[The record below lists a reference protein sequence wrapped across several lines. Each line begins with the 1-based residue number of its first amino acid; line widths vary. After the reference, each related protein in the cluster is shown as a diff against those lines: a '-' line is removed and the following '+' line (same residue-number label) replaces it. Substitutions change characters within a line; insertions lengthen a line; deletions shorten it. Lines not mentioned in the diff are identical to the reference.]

1 MDVPIRRRLRSGRRR
16 DLSALVIT
24 SLVRAASGHP
34 VIPGLAPSRSFPAS
48 LLPSRRMPGSRA
60 GFSSFGV
67 ARRPRCD
74 RPHPTVISA
83 GAGILAVVFG
93 GPSSCPPEWGPPDST
108 PGRPGE
114 CRDLPAD
121 DLSVIPANVGIS
133 AAATLPSPRRVRGLR
148 LGRLSSSRRILGLWP
163 STLRSSRRMPGSLRL
178 VRLASSGGCR
188 DLRTSRPG
196 YPQYKEH

>member
-1 MDVPIRRRLRSGRRR
+1 VGVPIRRRLRSGRRR

-93 GPSSCPPEWGPPDST
+93 GPSSCPPDRGPPDST

-121 DLSVIPANVGIS
+121 DLSVIPADVGMSAAGEACVISADAGIS
-133 AAATLPSPRRVRGLR
+133 ELAGRVIHSEKEHQISLWITVHVFETVRG
-148 LGRLSSSRRILGLWP
+148 
-163 STLRSSRRMPGSLRL
+163 
-178 VRLASSGGCR
+178 GG
-188 DLRTSRPG
+188 
-196 YPQYKEH
+196 

>member
-1 MDVPIRRRLRSGRRR
+1 MGVPIRRRLRSGRRR

-67 ARRPRCD
+67 SSSTPLRPAS
-74 RPHPTVISA
+74 PH
-83 GAGILAVVFG
+83 GHLGECRDLAVVFG
-93 GPSSCPPEWGPPDST
+93 GPSSCPPDRGPPDST

-121 DLSVIPANVGIS
+121 DLSVIPADVGMSAAGEACVISADAGIS
-133 AAATLPSPRRVRGLR
+133 ELAGRVIHSEKEHQISLWITVHVFETVRG
-148 LGRLSSSRRILGLWP
+148 
-163 STLRSSRRMPGSLRL
+163 
-178 VRLASSGGCR
+178 GG
-188 DLRTSRPG
+188 
-196 YPQYKEH
+196 

>member
-1 MDVPIRRRLRSGRRR
+1 MGVPIRRRLRSGRRR

-60 GFSSFGV
+60 GCSSFGV
-67 ARRPRCD
+67 SSSTPLRPAS
-74 RPHPTVISA
+74 PH
-83 GAGILAVVFG
+83 GDLGGCRDLAVVFG
-93 GPSSCPPEWGPPDST
+93 GPSSGLPDRGPPDST

-114 CRDLPAD
+114 CPDLPAD

-148 LGRLSSSRRILGLWP
+148 LGRLSSSRRLVGLWP

-196 YPQYKEH
+196 YPQ

>member
-1 MDVPIRRRLRSGRRR
+1 MGVPIRRRLRSGRRR
-16 DLSALVIT
+16 DLTALVIT

-34 VIPGLAPSRSFPAS
+34 VIPASPQAGHSRPRSCHPGGCRDLVPAS
-48 LLPSRRMPGSRA
+48 ARLGS
-60 GFSSFGV
+60 

-133 AAATLPSPRRVRGLR
+133 AAAPLPSPRRVRGLR

-163 STLRSSRRMPGSLRL
+163 STLRSSRRMPGSPN
-178 VRLASSGGCR
+178 LAGRVIHSIKSTKSACG
-188 DLRTSRPG
+188 
-196 YPQYKEH
+196 

>member
-1 MDVPIRRRLRSGRRR
+1 MGVPIRRRLRSGRRR

-93 GPSSCPPEWGPPDST
+93 GPSSCPPDRGPPDST

-121 DLSVIPANVGIS
+121 DLSVTPANTGS
-133 AAATLPSPRRVRGLR
+133 AAATFRQRGECQVCSWRLFRHLGGCRNLCGWGGLR
-148 LGRLSSSRRILGLWP
+148 HP
-163 STLRSSRRMPGSLRL
+163 
-178 VRLASSGGCR
+178 GGCR